1 MCGIFAYLNFLTP
14 KTRQEILEL
23 LLNGKLFA
31 FIYKKI
37 QMGSVAK
44 SYEYMRKAFI
54 IYKEMSKYL
63 TIYEEAV
70 SHIMTLQPIPSEFP
84 YI

>member
-31 FIYKKI
+31 FTYKKI

-44 SYEYMRKAFI
+44 SYEEGLRNMKKCAN
-54 IYKEMSKYL
+54 S
-63 TIYEEAV
+63 
-70 SHIMTLQPIPSEFP
+70 
-84 YI
+84 

>member
-31 FIYKKI
+31 LHSHIRKFRW
-37 QMGSVAK
+37 GSVAK
-44 SYEYMRKAFI
+44 SYAYTRKSFV
-54 IYKEMSKYL
+54 
-63 TIYEEAV
+63 IYEE
-70 SHIMTLQPIPSEFP
+70 MRK
-84 YI
+84 

>member
-23 LLNGKLFA
+23 LINGKLFA

-44 SYEYMRKAFI
+44 SYEYMRKGF
-54 IYKEMSKYL
+54 L
-63 TIYEEAV
+63 IYEEIRKYLARHEGAV
-70 SHIMTLQPIPSEFP
+70 SQI
-84 YI
+84 